1 MPPKVEAA
9 LLALVLAGAWIVMEN
24 SHRIDLT
31 QPDDEASRWT
41 TVASCQPPGARYSA
55 GSALAAGGDTADGC
69 ASAYRSFTAATSD
82 AVAVTP

>member
-31 QPDDEASRWT
+31 QPDEEASRWT
-41 TVASCQPPGARYSA
+41 TVASCQPMGTRYSA
-55 GSALAAGGDTADGC
+55 GSALAADGADGC
-69 ASAYRSFTAATSD
+69 ASPYRSFTASG